1 MSASAFSIVKTS
13 VGLAAAGGLASIALA
28 APLLA
33 NAATPSPTPSLSTT
47 SASGS
52 STGSAPAPR
61 GGETALSG
69 ETAQKVAAAALAA
82 VPGATVRR
90 VTTEHP
96 GVSNSYEAHL
106 TKSDGTRVTA
116 LVSSTFTV
124 LSVESDP
131 GRR

>member
-1 MSASAFSIVKTS
+1 MRISIVKTT
-13 VGLAAAGGLASIALA
+13 VGLVAAGGLASIALS

-33 NAATPSPTPSLSTT
+33 QAATPSPAPSSTPSAT
-47 SASGS
+47 GG
-52 STGSAPAPR
+52 STGSAPMPR
-61 GGETALSG
+61 GGETALTG
-69 ETAQKVAAAALAA
+69 ETAQKVRAAALAA

-96 GVSNSYEAHL
+96 GATNPYEAHL
-106 TKSDGTRVTA
+106 IKSDGSRVTA